1 MFGKSFDQID
11 SMDLQQLV
19 ADRVPEGR
27 ELEYKRELP
36 GNADEDKREFL
47 YDVTSLAN
55 ASGGFLIYGI
65 EEKRD
70 GDGKA
75 TGEPEVA
82 CGLLA
87 FNEDETIRRLENSLR
102 EGVDPRIPT
111 VRFKSISGCRDG
123 NALLLW

>member
-1 MFGKSFDQID
+1 MFGKLFDQID
-11 SMDLQQLV
+11 SIDLEQLV

-70 GDGKA
+70 ENGKA

-82 CGLLA
+82 CGLSA
-87 FNEDETIRRLENSLR
+87 FNEDETIR
-102 EGVDPRIPT
+102 
-111 VRFKSISGCRDG
+111 
-123 NALLLW
+123 